1 MTKTKQAPVKK
12 TPRKVSDKKA
22 SLKGKKV
29 QKSKNLPSGVRSL
42 TDIII
47 LLVAVVVLVAVGAV
61 LLKKVSASQSVEIIS
76 WSKWTTTN
84 SCKSGKYD
92 METVVTWGPIRN
104 DERIISSVKVQRGVS
119 SGVNNSDKVDY
130 TVYVEF
136 NSGEDNWVEYKKYG
150 PFKSSNAPVVL
161 NPANPPAATA
171 DDVRVRITSG
181 VDGDGVKGCTATHQS
196 VEPEGTDI
204 NPLLLA
210 PNISSDNISGVLK
223 SEKIALGVKRESY
236 GSIAKLNKKY
246 KKINIAKV
254 ADSAKSTM
262 KKCSYKNTVDSRL
275 SWKKPYCFD
284 DIEKWRFQGIAG
296 VGSSGWAPRSDIVLM
311 SQYIFVPGSRDKN
324 GNRSRVVILNTST
337 SKYEIVELVRPCNNS
352 KGYCEIGT
360 GLSGKGC
367 RESHA
372 SGLAWYKK
380 TLFMSDGNCFI
391 AFDVNNF
398 LKLSNGTIILPTTHY
413 WHWTSQKLNFSTVA
427 LDTTTPTPQ
436 ILTTQYAEGNECKKK
451 RYIGRW
457 DLNNTDGDILPDS
470 GKKVAS
476 ADEVLSMLSLCEVQ
490 GIASY
495 KGMYY
500 FNSSDN
506 RPHPYYL
513 WRYKTLSSNPANKKF
528 EMPRSAPEGIY
539 FDMKSNLGW
548 SVNEHDYKGGPVI
561 YAFGLSAATQ

>member
-1 MTKTKQAPVKK
+1 MKNTKKVTVQK
-12 TPRKVSDKKA
+12 TAKKA
-22 SLKGKKV
+22 SVKKPRAKLAKV
-29 QKSKNLPSGVRSL
+29 INSSNPFRVSVSGA
-42 TDIII
+42 
-47 LLVAVVVLVAVGAV
+47 LLFALVFGTFVGLGVVLI
-61 LLKKVSASQSVEIIS
+61 KHVSAKQLDVIS
-76 WSKWTTTN
+76 NTKWSSTD

-92 METVVTWGPIRN
+92 MESVVTWGPIRN
-104 DERIISSVKVQRGVS
+104 DNRLISSVKVQRGQINGESV
-119 SGVNNSDKVDY
+119 DKRIDY
-130 TVYVEF
+130 TIYVEYDSGG
-136 NSGEDNWVEYKKYG
+136 NSSWAEFKKYG
-150 PFKSSNAPVVL
+150 PYKSADGPVVI
-161 NPANPPAATA
+161 NPDNPPAATP
-171 DDVRVRITSG
+171 DDTRIRVTAG
-181 VDGDGVKGCTATHQS
+181 VDGDGVKGCTVTYQS
-196 VEPEGTDI
+196 YEPEGISDAPI
-204 NPLLLA
+204 LL
-210 PNISSDNISGVLK
+210 PPDTSDDRNISGVLK
-223 SEKIALGVKRESY
+223 TENVSLGVEKESY

-246 KKINIAKV
+246 KKINIATV
-254 ADSAKSTM
+254 ADSAKG
-262 KKCSYKNTVDSRL
+262 KIKQCAFKNTVDSRL
-275 SWKKPYCFD
+275 SWKKSYCFGD
-284 DIEKWRFQGIAG
+284 LEKWRFQGIAG
-296 VGSSGWAPRSDIVLM
+296 VGSSGWAARSDIVLM
-311 SQYIFVPGSRDKN
+311 SQYIYVPGSRDKN
-324 GNRSRVVILNTST
+324 GNRSRVVIVNSST
-337 SKYEIVELVRPCNNS
+337 NKYEIVELVRPCNSS

-360 GLSGKGC
+360 GYTGPGC

-436 ILTTQYAEGNECKKK
+436 ILSTQYAEGSECKKK

-457 DLNNTDGDILPDS
+457 DLNNTDGDILPDP

-476 ADEVLSMLSLCEVQ
+476 ADGVLSIMDLCEVQ

-513 WRYKTLSSNPANKKF
+513 WRYKTLSGNPANKKF

-539 FDMKSNLGW
+539 FDVKSNLGW

-561 YAFGLSAATQ
+561 YSFGLSAATQ